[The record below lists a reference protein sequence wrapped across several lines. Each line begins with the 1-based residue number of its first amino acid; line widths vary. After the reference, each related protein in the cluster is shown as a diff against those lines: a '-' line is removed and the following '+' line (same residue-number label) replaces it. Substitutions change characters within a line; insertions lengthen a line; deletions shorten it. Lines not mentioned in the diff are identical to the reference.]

1 MNLSRKIYTTRREKV
16 IDFIVGFLGWF
27 FINGL
32 LYTLLVFLIGQFSPD
47 AQSSLAVVLLGLLPL
62 LINIGALI
70 YFGFT
75 RRWIALGALAAFAA
89 VLLLALLLGLLVYAI
104 CYTPTSFR

>member
-16 IDFIVGFLGWF
+16 VDFVIGFIGWF
-27 FINGL
+27 FINGV
-32 LYTLLVFLIGQFSPD
+32 LYALLVAIISQLPTD
-47 AQSSLAVVLLGLLPL
+47 AQDSIAASLLGALPL

-75 RRWIALGALAAFAA
+75 RRWIALGALAAFGA
-89 VLLLALLLGLLVYAI
+89 VLLLALLLGLLVYAV
-104 CYTPTSFR
+104 CYSSGAFR

>member
-1 MNLSRKIYTTRREKV
+1 MNVTRKIYTTRREKV
-16 IDFIVGFLGWF
+16 IDFVVGFLGWF

-32 LYTLLVFLIGQFSPD
+32 LYTLLVALMSQFPTD
-47 AQSSLAVVLLGLLPL
+47 AQDSIAVVLLIALPF
-62 LINIGALI
+62 LINIGAMI

-104 CYTPTSFR
+104 CYSSGTF